1 MVMARYALKR
11 VVVGFICLI
20 GVSLIIFVAVRLTGD
35 PTELLLP
42 EDATKE
48 DFARLRAEL
57 GLDKPIP
64 VQYFIFIKEAAKGNF
79 GRSVRWKR
87 PATELVLSR
96 IPATLQLG
104 AFAFCLAVSFGLLA
118 GVTSAKLRGTPF
130 DLVVRVAAMF
140 GLSMPTFWLGI
151 MFILIVAVQLRWL
164 PTSGRGG
171 FEHMILPAV
180 TMAGHAAASMSRLS
194 RSAMLNVLGS
204 DYIKMARVKG
214 NPEWRILWK
223 HGLKNAAIPVVTLA
237 GIQMA
242 AVIGHTVVVETV
254 FAWPGIGKLIIDGI
268 YARDYAVVQAGI
280 CFVSAIYITINIGVD
295 LVYGLLDPQIRYD

>member
-1 MVMARYALKR
+1 MARYALKR

-42 EDATKE
+42 EDATEE
-48 DFARLRAEL
+48 DFAKLRAEL

-64 VQYFIFIKEAAKGNF
+64 VQYFIFIREAAKGNF

-87 PATELVLSR
+87 PAIELVLSR

-104 AFAFCLAVSFGLLA
+104 ALAFCLAVSFGLLA

-151 MFILIVAVQLRWL
+151 MLILVVAVQLRWL

-171 FEHMILPAV
+171 FEHMILPAL

-194 RSAMLNVLGS
+194 RSSMLNVLGS

-237 GIQMA
+237 GIQLA

-268 YARDYAVVQAGI
+268 YSRDYAVVQAGI
-280 CFVSAIYITINIGVD
+280 CLVSAIYIAINIGVD
-295 LVYGLLDPQIRYD
+295 LIYGLLDPQIRYD

>member
-1 MVMARYALKR
+1 MARYALKR

-48 DFARLRAEL
+48 DFEKLRAEL

-64 VQYFIFIKEAAKGNF
+64 VQYFIFIREAAKGNF

-87 PATELVLSR
+87 PAIELVLSR

-104 AFAFCLAVSFGLLA
+104 ALAFCLAVSFGLLA

-151 MFILIVAVQLRWL
+151 MLILVVAVQLRWL

-171 FEHMILPAV
+171 FEHMILPAL

-194 RSAMLNVLGS
+194 RSSMLNVLGS

-237 GIQMA
+237 GIQLA

-268 YARDYAVVQAGI
+268 YSRDYAVVQAGI
-280 CFVSAIYITINIGVD
+280 CLVSAIYIAINIGVD
-295 LVYGLLDPQIRYD
+295 LIYGLLDPQIRYD

>member
-1 MVMARYALKR
+1 MARYALKR
-11 VVVGFICLI
+11 IVVGFICLI

-42 EDATKE
+42 EDATEE
-48 DFARLRAEL
+48 DFAKLRAEL

-64 VQYFIFIKEAAKGNF
+64 VQYFIFIREAAKGNF

-87 PATELVLSR
+87 PAIELVLSR

-104 AFAFCLAVSFGLLA
+104 ALAFCLAVSFGLLA

-151 MFILIVAVQLRWL
+151 MLILVVAVQLRWL

-171 FEHMILPAV
+171 FEHMILPAL

-194 RSAMLNVLGS
+194 RSSMLNVLGS

-237 GIQMA
+237 GIQLA

-268 YARDYAVVQAGI
+268 YSRDYAVVQAGI
-280 CFVSAIYITINIGVD
+280 CLVSAIYIAINIGVD
-295 LVYGLLDPQIRYD
+295 LIYGLLDPQIRYD

>member
-1 MVMARYALKR
+1 MARYALKR
-11 VVVGFICLI
+11 IVVGFICLI

-48 DFARLRAEL
+48 DFERLRAEL

-64 VQYFIFIKEAAKGNF
+64 VQYFIFIREAAKGNF

-87 PATELVLSR
+87 PAIELVLSR

-104 AFAFCLAVSFGLLA
+104 ALAFCLAVSFGLLA

-130 DLVVRVAAMF
+130 DLLVRVAAMF

-151 MFILIVAVQLRWL
+151 MLILVVAVQLRWL

-171 FEHMILPAV
+171 FEHMILPAL

-194 RSAMLNVLGS
+194 RSSMLNVLGS

-237 GIQMA
+237 GIQLA

-268 YARDYAVVQAGI
+268 YSRDYAVVQAGI
-280 CFVSAIYITINIGVD
+280 CLVSAIYITINIGVD
-295 LVYGLLDPQIRYD
+295 LIYGLLDPQIRYD

>member
-1 MVMARYALKR
+1 MARYALKR

-48 DFARLRAEL
+48 DFERLRAEL

-64 VQYFIFIKEAAKGNF
+64 VQYFIFIREAAKGNF

-87 PATELVLSR
+87 PAIELVLSR

-104 AFAFCLAVSFGLLA
+104 ALAFCLAVSFGLLA

-151 MFILIVAVQLRWL
+151 MLILVVAVQLRWL

-171 FEHMILPAV
+171 FEHMILPAL

-194 RSAMLNVLGS
+194 RSSMLNVLGS

-237 GIQMA
+237 GIQLA

-268 YARDYAVVQAGI
+268 YSRDYAVVQAGI
-280 CFVSAIYITINIGVD
+280 CLVSAIYIAINIGVD
-295 LVYGLLDPQIRYD
+295 LIYGLLDPQIRYD

>member
-118 GVTSAKLRGTPF
+118 GVTSAKLRGSPF
-130 DLVVRVAAMF
+130 DLLVRVAAMF

-180 TMAGHAAASMSRLS
+180 TLAGHAAASMSRLS

-280 CFVSAIYITINIGVD
+280 CLVSAIYIAINIGVD

>member
-20 GVSLIIFVAVRLTGD
+20 GVSLIIFIAVRLTGD

-48 DFARLRAEL
+48 DFEKLRAEL

-118 GVTSAKLRGTPF
+118 GVTSAKLRGSPF
-130 DLVVRVAAMF
+130 DLLVRVAAMF

>member
-1 MVMARYALKR
+1 MLRYALKR
-11 VVVGFICLI
+11 VVVGLICLI

-42 EDATKE
+42 GDATPE
-48 DFARLRAEL
+48 DFIALRAEL

-64 VQYFIFIKEAAKGNF
+64 VQYLIFSKEAAKGNF
-79 GRSVRWKR
+79 GRSVRYHR
-87 PATELVLSR
+87 PATELVLTR
-96 IPATLQLG
+96 LPATLQLG
-104 AFAFCLAVSFGLLA
+104 GFAFCIAIFFGLLA
-118 GVTSAKLRGTPF
+118 GVTAARLRNSPY
-130 DLVVRVAAMF
+130 DLLVRVGATF
-140 GLSMPTFWLGI
+140 GLAVPTFWLGI
-151 MFILIVAVQLRWL
+151 MLILVVAVQFGLL

-171 FEHMILPAV
+171 FLHLILPAL
-180 TMAGHAAASMSRLS
+180 TMAWPASAAMSRLS

-214 NPEWRILWK
+214 NPEWRVLWK

-237 GIQMA
+237 GIQLA
-242 AVIGHTVVVETV
+242 NVVGHTVIVETV
-254 FAWPGIGKLIIDGI
+254 FAWPGIGKLIIDAI

-280 CFVSAIYITINIGVD
+280 CLISAIYISINIVVD

>member
-20 GVSLIIFVAVRLTGD
+20 GVSLIIFIAVRLTGD

-48 DFARLRAEL
+48 DFEKLRAEL

>member
-1 MVMARYALKR
+1 MARYALKR
-11 VVVGFICLI
+11 IVVGFICLI

-35 PTELLLP
+35 PTVLLLP

-48 DFARLRAEL
+48 DFEKLRAEL

-64 VQYFIFIKEAAKGNF
+64 VQYFIFIREAAKGNF

-87 PATELVLSR
+87 PAIELVLSR

-104 AFAFCLAVSFGLLA
+104 AFAFCLAISFGLLA
-118 GVTSAKLRGTPF
+118 GVTSAKLRGSPF

-151 MFILIVAVQLRWL
+151 MFILVVAVQLGWL

-171 FEHMILPAV
+171 VEHMILPAL

-194 RSAMLNVLGS
+194 RSSMLNVLGS

-237 GIQMA
+237 GIQLA

-280 CFVSAIYITINIGVD
+280 CLVSAIYIMINIGVD

>member
-1 MVMARYALKR
+1 MARYALKR

-118 GVTSAKLRGTPF
+118 GVTSAKLRGKPF
-130 DLVVRVAAMF
+130 DLLVRVAAMF

-180 TMAGHAAASMSRLS
+180 TLAGHAAASMSRLS

>member
-1 MVMARYALKR
+1 MARYALKR

-48 DFARLRAEL
+48 DFERLRAEL

-64 VQYFIFIKEAAKGNF
+64 VQYFIFIREAAKGNF

-87 PATELVLSR
+87 PAIELVLSR

-104 AFAFCLAVSFGLLA
+104 ALAFCLAVGFGLLA

-151 MFILIVAVQLRWL
+151 MLILVVAVQLRWL

-171 FEHMILPAV
+171 FEHMILPAL

-194 RSAMLNVLGS
+194 RSSMLNVLGS

-237 GIQMA
+237 GIQLA

-268 YARDYAVVQAGI
+268 YSRDYAVVQAGI
-280 CFVSAIYITINIGVD
+280 CLVSAIYITINIGVD
-295 LVYGLLDPQIRYD
+295 LIYGLLDPQIRYD

>member
-1 MVMARYALKR
+1 MARYALKR

-42 EDATKE
+42 EDATEE

-57 GLDKPIP
+57 GLDKPVP
-64 VQYFIFIKEAAKGNF
+64 VQYLIFIREAAKGNF

-87 PATELVLSR
+87 PAIELVLSR

-104 AFAFCLAVSFGLLA
+104 ALAFCLAIIFGLLA

-130 DLVVRVAAMF
+130 DLVVRVAGMF

-151 MFILIVAVQLRWL
+151 MLILVVAVQLRWL

-171 FEHMILPAV
+171 FEHMILPAL

-194 RSAMLNVLGS
+194 RSSMLNVLGS

-237 GIQMA
+237 GIQLA

-268 YARDYAVVQAGI
+268 YSRDYAVVQAGI
-280 CFVSAIYITINIGVD
+280 CLVSAIYIAINIGVD

>member
-118 GVTSAKLRGTPF
+118 GVTSAKLRGKPF
-130 DLVVRVAAMF
+130 DLLVRVAAMF

-180 TMAGHAAASMSRLS
+180 TLAGHAAASMSRLS

>member
-1 MVMARYALKR
+1 MARYALKR

-48 DFARLRAEL
+48 DFEKLRAEL

-64 VQYFIFIKEAAKGNF
+64 VQYFIFIREAAKGNF

-87 PATELVLSR
+87 PAIELVLSR

-104 AFAFCLAVSFGLLA
+104 ALAFCLAVSFGLLA

-140 GLSMPTFWLGI
+140 GLSLPTFWLGI
-151 MFILIVAVQLRWL
+151 MLILVVAVQLRWL

-171 FEHMILPAV
+171 FEHMILPAL

-194 RSAMLNVLGS
+194 RSSMLNVLGS

-237 GIQMA
+237 GIQLA

-268 YARDYAVVQAGI
+268 YSRDYAVVQAGI
-280 CFVSAIYITINIGVD
+280 CLVSAIYITINIGVD
-295 LVYGLLDPQIRYD
+295 LIYGLLDPQIRYD

>member
-1 MVMARYALKR
+1 MARYALKR
-11 VVVGFICLI
+11 IVVGFICLI

-35 PTELLLP
+35 PTVLLLP

-48 DFARLRAEL
+48 DFEKLRAEL

-64 VQYFIFIKEAAKGNF
+64 VQYFIFIREAAKGNF

-87 PATELVLSR
+87 PAIELVLSR

-118 GVTSAKLRGTPF
+118 GVTSAKLRGSPF

-151 MFILIVAVQLRWL
+151 MFILVVAVQLGWL

-171 FEHMILPAV
+171 VEHMILPAL

-194 RSAMLNVLGS
+194 RSSMLNVLGS

-237 GIQMA
+237 GIQLA

-280 CFVSAIYITINIGVD
+280 CLVSAIYIMINIGVD

>member
-1 MVMARYALKR
+1 MARYALKR
-11 VVVGFICLI
+11 IVVGFICLI

-48 DFARLRAEL
+48 DFERLRAEL
-57 GLDKPIP
+57 GLDKPVP
-64 VQYFIFIKEAAKGNF
+64 VQYFIFIREAAKGNF

-87 PATELVLSR
+87 PAIELVLSR

-104 AFAFCLAVSFGLLA
+104 ALAFCLAVSFGLLA

-151 MFILIVAVQLRWL
+151 MLILVVAVQLRWL

-171 FEHMILPAV
+171 FEHMILPAL

-194 RSAMLNVLGS
+194 RSSMLNVLGS

-237 GIQMA
+237 GIQLA

-268 YARDYAVVQAGI
+268 YSRDYAVVQAGI
-280 CFVSAIYITINIGVD
+280 CLVSAIYIAINIGVD
-295 LVYGLLDPQIRYD
+295 LIYGLLDPQIRYD

>member
-1 MVMARYALKR
+1 MARYALKR

-48 DFARLRAEL
+48 DFERLRAEL

-64 VQYFIFIKEAAKGNF
+64 VQYFIFIREAAKGNF

-87 PATELVLSR
+87 PAIELVLSR

-104 AFAFCLAVSFGLLA
+104 ALAFCLAVSFGLLA

-151 MFILIVAVQLRWL
+151 MLILGVAVQLRWL

-171 FEHMILPAV
+171 FEHMILPAL

-194 RSAMLNVLGS
+194 RSSMLNVLGS

-237 GIQMA
+237 GIQLA

-268 YARDYAVVQAGI
+268 YSRDYAVVQAGI
-280 CFVSAIYITINIGVD
+280 CLVSAIYIAINIGVD
-295 LVYGLLDPQIRYD
+295 LIYGLLDPQIRYD

>member
-1 MVMARYALKR
+1 MARYALKR

-42 EDATKE
+42 EDATEE
-48 DFARLRAEL
+48 DFAKLRAEL

-64 VQYFIFIKEAAKGNF
+64 VQYFIFIREAAKGNF

-87 PATELVLSR
+87 PAIELVLSR

-104 AFAFCLAVSFGLLA
+104 ALAFCLAVSFGLLA

-151 MFILIVAVQLRWL
+151 MLILVVAVQLRWL

-171 FEHMILPAV
+171 FEHMILPAL

-194 RSAMLNVLGS
+194 RSSMLNVLGS

-237 GIQMA
+237 GIQLA

-268 YARDYAVVQAGI
+268 YSRDYAVVQAGI
-280 CFVSAIYITINIGVD
+280 CLVSAIYITINIGVD
-295 LVYGLLDPQIRYD
+295 LIYGLLDPQIRYD

>member
-1 MVMARYALKR
+1 MARYALKR

-48 DFARLRAEL
+48 DFERLRAEL

-64 VQYFIFIKEAAKGNF
+64 VQYFIFIREAAKGNF

-87 PATELVLSR
+87 PAIELVLSR

-104 AFAFCLAVSFGLLA
+104 ALAFCLAVSFGLLA

-151 MFILIVAVQLRWL
+151 MLILVVAVQLRWL

-171 FEHMILPAV
+171 FEHMILPAL

-194 RSAMLNVLGS
+194 RSSMLNVLGS

-237 GIQMA
+237 GIQLA

-268 YARDYAVVQAGI
+268 YSRDYAVVQAGI
-280 CFVSAIYITINIGVD
+280 CLVSAIYITINIGVD
-295 LVYGLLDPQIRYD
+295 LIYGLLDPQIRYD

>member
-1 MVMARYALKR
+1 MARYALKR

-42 EDATKE
+42 EDATEE
-48 DFARLRAEL
+48 DFAKLRAEL

-64 VQYFIFIKEAAKGNF
+64 VQYFIFIREAAKGNF

-87 PATELVLSR
+87 PAIELVLSR

-104 AFAFCLAVSFGLLA
+104 ALAFFLAVSFGLLA

-151 MFILIVAVQLRWL
+151 MLILVVAVQLRWL

-171 FEHMILPAV
+171 FEHMILPAL

-194 RSAMLNVLGS
+194 RSSMLNVLGS

-237 GIQMA
+237 GIQLA

-268 YARDYAVVQAGI
+268 YSRDYAVVQAGI
-280 CFVSAIYITINIGVD
+280 CLVSAIYIAINIGVD

>member
-1 MVMARYALKR
+1 MARYALKR

-104 AFAFCLAVSFGLLA
+104 ALAFCLAVTFGLLA

-130 DLVVRVAAMF
+130 DLLVRVAAMF

-180 TMAGHAAASMSRLS
+180 TLAGHAAASMSRLS